1 MGGHFVLRKRGL
13 SWNSERPDAPW
24 PTPHP
29 FEKNGGIIFFG
40 IFDERVWEM
49 YPPPGT
55 PKVLKK
61 FPKHVQW
68 KNKTLYR
75 TSKPW
80 NIFPRIEHV
89 WENHLHWH
97 THTHT
102 RTHTFSLL
110 RGVGTVYRCLSLMY
124 FSFFIQGHLL
134 LLPSK
139 QHGRSVEAESWEMKC
154 NEGTTFIKYIFKIG
168 RPARRPPPNLRG
180 CPHVPPPNEHDFC
193 THMHQGAIPPTNLQF
208 YKFGGRGTP

>member
-1 MGGHFVLRKRGL
+1 MKYFSQNWTCLGK
-13 SWNSERPDAPW
+13 P
-24 PTPHP
+24 PT
-29 FEKNGGIIFFG
+29 
-40 IFDERVWEM
+40 
-49 YPPPGT
+49 
-55 PKVLKK
+55 L
-61 FPKHVQW
+61 
-68 KNKTLYR
+68 
-75 TSKPW
+75 
-80 NIFPRIEHV
+80 
-89 WENHLHWH
+89 

-180 CPHVPPPNEHDFC
+180 CPHVPPPTTTIFVHICIKALFRQQICNFINLEV
-193 THMHQGAIPPTNLQF
+193 GVPPKPRQS
-208 YKFGGRGTP
+208 KSK